1 MGWTFRRSAR
11 FGPLRIN
18 FSRSGV
24 GYSVGAS
31 GFRTGI
37 RANGRRY
44 SSFNLP
50 GTGITYRSSS
60 RQAQQAGCAVALTV
74 GIGLTILAA
83 DLIARVA

>member
-24 GYSVGAS
+24 GYSIGAG

-44 SSFNLP
+44 TSVNVPS
-50 GTGITYRSSS
+50 TGITYRTSSTQS
-60 RQAQQAGCAVALTV
+60 QHAGCAVALMVGAGFTV
-74 GIGLTILAA
+74 LAA
-83 DLIARVA
+83 DLIARLA